1 MSSGK
6 TATTTTA
13 RAALDTPVGALV
25 ITASRRGVTSIQR
38 RSARASRAAGS
49 RIVGDATAARHVA
62 RAVRELREY
71 FAGTRRRFTVPLDPD
86 GTDFQRAAWR
96 QLRRIPFGVTISYGE
111 QARRA
116 GSPRAVRA
124 IGSANG
130 ANPVPIIVPCHR
142 VVAGN
147 GEGGYSLGIAMKR
160 TLLAHEARVSAAG

>member
-1 MSSGK
+1 M
-6 TATTTTA
+6 TTELRA
-13 RAALDTPVGALV
+13 RGVITTPVGTLV
-25 ITASRRGVTSIQR
+25 VTASRKGVTSIER
-38 RSARASRAAGS
+38 RSAKASRAADS

-71 FAGTRRRFTVPLDPD
+71 FAGTRRRFTVRLDLEA
-86 GTDFQRAAWR
+86 TEFRRAAWE
-96 QLRRIPFGVTISYGE
+96 QLRRIPFGSTISYGE

-116 GSPRAVRA
+116 GRPRAVRA

-160 TLLAHEARVSAAG
+160 KLLAHEARLSAAG

>member
-1 MSSGK
+1 M
-6 TATTTTA
+6 TTELRA
-13 RAALDTPVGALV
+13 RGVITTPVGTLV
-25 ITASRRGVTSIQR
+25 VTASRKGVTSIER
-38 RSARASRAAGS
+38 RSAKASRAADS

-62 RAVRELREY
+62 RAVRELRQY
-71 FAGTRRRFTVPLDPD
+71 FAGTRRRFTVRLDLEA
-86 GTDFQRAAWR
+86 TEFRRAAWE
-96 QLRRIPFGVTISYGE
+96 QLRRIPFGSTISYGE

-116 GSPRAVRA
+116 GRPRAVRA

-160 TLLAHEARVSAAG
+160 KLLAHEARLSAAG

>member
-1 MSSGK
+1 MTGEYR
-6 TATTTTA
+6 A
-13 RAALDTPVGALV
+13 RGVITTPVGTLV
-25 ITASRRGVTSIQR
+25 VTASRKGVTSIER
-38 RSARASRAAGS
+38 RSATSSRAAGGS
-49 RIVGDATAARHVA
+49 VVGDATAARHVA

-71 FAGTRRRFTVPLDPD
+71 FAGTRRRFTVRLDLAA
-86 GTDFQRAAWR
+86 TEFRLAAWE
-96 QLRRIPFGVTISYGE
+96 QLRRIPFGSTISYGE

-116 GSPRAVRA
+116 GRPRAVRA

-160 TLLAHEARVSAAG
+160 WLLAHEARISAAG

>member
-1 MSSGK
+1 V
-6 TATTTTA
+6 TTELRA
-13 RAALDTPVGALV
+13 RGVITTPVGTLV
-25 ITASRRGVTSIQR
+25 VTASRKGVTSIER
-38 RSARASRAAGS
+38 RSAKASRAADS

-71 FAGTRRRFTVPLDPD
+71 FAGTRRRFTVRLDLEA
-86 GTDFQRAAWR
+86 TEFRRAAWE
-96 QLRRIPFGVTISYGE
+96 QLRRIPFGSTISYGE

-116 GSPRAVRA
+116 GRPRAVRA

-160 TLLAHEARVSAAG
+160 KLLAHEARLSAAG

>member
-1 MSSGK
+1 M
-6 TATTTTA
+6 TTELRA
-13 RAALDTPVGALV
+13 RGVITTPVGTLV
-25 ITASRRGVTSIQR
+25 VTASRKGVTSIER
-38 RSARASRAAGS
+38 RSAKGSRAADS

-71 FAGTRRRFTVPLDPD
+71 FAGTRRRFTVRLDLEA
-86 GTDFQRAAWR
+86 TEFRCAAWE
-96 QLRRIPFGVTISYGE
+96 QLRRIPFGSTISYGE

-116 GSPRAVRA
+116 GRPRAVRA

-160 TLLAHEARVSAAG
+160 KLLAHEARLSAAG

>member
-1 MSSGK
+1 M
-6 TATTTTA
+6 TELRA
-13 RAALDTPVGALV
+13 RGVITTPVGTLV
-25 ITASRRGVTSIQR
+25 VTASRKGVTSIGK
-38 RSARASRAAGS
+38 RSAKASHTGGS
-49 RIVGDATAARHVA
+49 RIAGDAAAARHVA

-71 FAGTRRRFTVPLDPD
+71 FAGTRRRFTVRLDLEA
-86 GTDFQRAAWR
+86 TDFRLAAWE
-96 QLRRIPFGVTISYGE
+96 QLRRIPFGATISYGE

-116 GSPRAVRA
+116 GRPRAVRA

-160 TLLAHEARVSAAG
+160 ALLAHEARLSAAG

>member
-1 MSSGK
+1 M
-6 TATTTTA
+6 TTELRA
-13 RAALDTPVGALV
+13 RGVITTPVGTLIV
-25 ITASRRGVTSIQR
+25 TASRKGVMSIER
-38 RSARASRAAGS
+38 RSAGASRAAGS

-71 FAGTRRRFTVPLDPD
+71 FAGKRRRFTVRLDLEA
-86 GTDFQRAAWR
+86 TDFRLAAWE
-96 QLRRIPFGVTISYGE
+96 QLRRIPFAATISYGE

-116 GSPRAVRA
+116 GCPRAVRA

-160 TLLAHEARVSAAG
+160 ALLAHEARLSAAG

>member
-1 MSSGK
+1 M
-6 TATTTTA
+6 TTELRA
-13 RAALDTPVGALV
+13 RGVITTPVGTLV
-25 ITASRRGVTSIQR
+25 VTASRKGVTSIER
-38 RSARASRAAGS
+38 RSAKASRAADS

-71 FAGTRRRFTVPLDPD
+71 FAGTRRRFTVRLDLEA
-86 GTDFQRAAWR
+86 TEFRRAAWE
-96 QLRRIPFGVTISYGE
+96 QLRRIPFGSTISYGE

-116 GSPRAVRA
+116 GRPRAVRA

-130 ANPVPIIVPCHR
+130 ANPVPIIIPCHR

-160 TLLAHEARVSAAG
+160 KLLAHEARLSAAG

>member
-1 MSSGK
+1 VI
-6 TATTTTA
+6 T
-13 RAALDTPVGALV
+13 TPVGTLI
-25 ITASRRGVTSIQR
+25 ITASRKGVTSIER
-38 RSARASRAAGS
+38 RSVGVSRATGS
-49 RIVGDATAARHVA
+49 RIVGDETAARHVA

-71 FAGTRRRFTVPLDPD
+71 FAGTRRRFTVRLDLAA
-86 GTDFQRAAWR
+86 TDFRLAAWE
-96 QLRRIPFGVTISYGE
+96 QLRRIPFGATISYGE

-116 GSPRAVRA
+116 GCPRAVRA

-160 TLLAHEARVSAAG
+160 KLLAHEARLSAAV

>member
-1 MSSGK
+1 M
-6 TATTTTA
+6 TTELPA
-13 RAALDTPVGALV
+13 RGVITTPVGTLV
-25 ITASRRGVTSIQR
+25 VTASRKGVTSIER
-38 RSARASRAAGS
+38 RSATSSRAAGGS
-49 RIVGDATAARHVA
+49 VVGDATAARHVA

-71 FAGTRRRFTVPLDPD
+71 FAGTRRRFTVRLDLAA
-86 GTDFQRAAWR
+86 TEFRLAAWE
-96 QLRRIPFGVTISYGE
+96 QLRRIPFGSTISYGE

-116 GSPRAVRA
+116 GRPRAVRA

-160 TLLAHEARVSAAG
+160 WLLAHEARISAAG

>member
-1 MSSGK
+1 VTGEYR
-6 TATTTTA
+6 A
-13 RAALDTPVGALV
+13 RGVITTPVGTLV
-25 ITASRRGVTSIQR
+25 VTASRKGVTSIER
-38 RSARASRAAGS
+38 RSATSSRAAGGS
-49 RIVGDATAARHVA
+49 VVGDATAARHVA

-71 FAGTRRRFTVPLDPD
+71 FAGTRRRFTVRLDLAA
-86 GTDFQRAAWR
+86 TEFRLAAWE
-96 QLRRIPFGVTISYGE
+96 QLRRIPFGSTISYGE

-116 GSPRAVRA
+116 GRPRAVRA

-160 TLLAHEARVSAAG
+160 WLLAHEARISAAG

>member
-1 MSSGK
+1 M
-6 TATTTTA
+6 TTELRA
-13 RAALDTPVGALV
+13 RGVITTPVGTLV
-25 ITASRRGVTSIQR
+25 VTASRKGVTSIER
-38 RSARASRAAGS
+38 RSAKASRAADS
-49 RIVGDATAARHVA
+49 RIVGDATAARNVA

-71 FAGTRRRFTVPLDPD
+71 FAGTRRRFTVRLDLEA
-86 GTDFQRAAWR
+86 TEFRRAAWE
-96 QLRRIPFGVTISYGE
+96 QLRRIPFGSTISYGE

-116 GSPRAVRA
+116 GRPRAVRA

-160 TLLAHEARVSAAG
+160 KLLAHEARLSAAG

>member
-1 MSSGK
+1 M
-6 TATTTTA
+6 TTELRA
-13 RAALDTPVGALV
+13 RGVITTPVGTLI
-25 ITASRRGVTSIQR
+25 ITASRKGVTSIER
-38 RSARASRAAGS
+38 RSVGVSRATGS

-71 FAGTRRRFTVPLDPD
+71 FAGTRRRFTVRLDLAA
-86 GTDFQRAAWR
+86 TDFRLAAWE
-96 QLRRIPFGVTISYGE
+96 QLRRIPFGATISYGE

-116 GSPRAVRA
+116 GCPRAVRA

-160 TLLAHEARVSAAG
+160 KLLAHEARLSAAV

>member
-1 MSSGK
+1 VI
-6 TATTTTA
+6 T
-13 RAALDTPVGALV
+13 TPVGTLV
-25 ITASRRGVTSIQR
+25 VTASRKGVTSIER
-38 RSARASRAAGS
+38 RSATSSRAAGGS
-49 RIVGDATAARHVA
+49 VVGDATAARHVA

-71 FAGTRRRFTVPLDPD
+71 FAGTRRRFTVRLDLAA
-86 GTDFQRAAWR
+86 TEFRLAAWE
-96 QLRRIPFGVTISYGE
+96 QLRRIPFGSTISYGE

-116 GSPRAVRA
+116 GRPRAVRA

-160 TLLAHEARVSAAG
+160 WLLAHEARISAAG

>member
-1 MSSGK
+1 M
-6 TATTTTA
+6 TAEPRA
-13 RAALDTPVGALV
+13 RGAITTPVGTLV
-25 ITASRRGVTSIQR
+25 VTASRKGVTSIER
-38 RSARASRAAGS
+38 RSAKSSRASGS
-49 RIVGDATAARHVA
+49 RIVGDAAAARHVA

-71 FAGTRRRFTVPLDPD
+71 FSGTRRRFTVRLDLEA
-86 GTDFQRAAWR
+86 TDFRLAAWE
-96 QLRRIPFGVTISYGE
+96 QLQRIPFGATISYGE

-116 GSPRAVRA
+116 GHPRAVRA

-160 TLLAHEARVSAAG
+160 KLLAHEARLSAAG